1 MAGYKGYSMSNNA
14 VKAYDEGRMPLSKWT
29 KTAILEAVENYL
41 TSYGNK
47 KYFTRFEN
55 LNKKDLSQFISTD
68 GEWHHTSKYYNRTV
82 FYSLG
87 YSAVDAYCNSGES
100 ADFIVYL
107 TDTEEYVSSKKNEKG
122 LFFTRDVREAKRM
135 TEYDANYR
143 VKINNEFGKKSSKI
157 KIKN

>member
-29 KTAILEAVENYL
+29 KTAILEAVESYL
-41 TSYGNK
+41 MSYGNG
-47 KYFTRFEN
+47 KYYARFKC
-55 LNKKDLSQFISTD
+55 LSKKDLIQFLVTD
-68 GEWHHTSKYYNRTV
+68 GEWHHTSKYYNKTV
-82 FYSLG
+82 FYSINE
-87 YSAVDAYCNSGES
+87 SAIDAFCNSGES

-107 TDTEEYVSSKKNEKG
+107 ADTEGYVSNTKNEKG
-122 LFFTRDVREAKRM
+122 LLFTKDVAEARKM

-143 VKINNEFGKKSSKI
+143 VEINNEFGKKSSKI

>member
-1 MAGYKGYSMSNNA
+1 LAGYKGYSMSNNA

-29 KTAILEAVENYL
+29 KTAILEAVESYL
-41 TSYGNK
+41 KSYGNG
-47 KYFTRFEN
+47 KYFSKFEN
-55 LNKKDLSQFISTD
+55 LSKKDLSQFLSTD
-68 GEWHHTSKYYNRTV
+68 GEWHHTSKYYNKTV
-82 FYSLG
+82 FYSINE
-87 YSAVDAYCNSGES
+87 SAVDAYCNSGEP

-122 LFFTRDVREAKRM
+122 LFFTRDVREARKM